1 MDDREILLQAP
12 NPNYLA
18 ACRRTLRQLL
28 ESMLFENILEY
39 SERLLSIGCSEY
51 AIKAIDAN
59 GKSVSYLTKGVR
71 TVSYG
76 RIRLQDPVIRISEQ
90 SRGEALS
97 IALFLGE
104 IAPEIDGEENKYSF
118 FISELNN
125 TVAKNAEALRFNSN
139 LKIADLNTSDS
150 VFDAY
155 ETAVFNGHLYHP
167 CYKSRMGFN
176 LEENQEYTNDFGS
189 LINLTWLAIRRDRAK
204 IYTLD
209 GLNIDK
215 LIADELQQTYLDEFA
230 RIIINAGKRVEDYIY
245 LPVHPWQWKEKI
257 VFEYVDDIANGDVIF
272 LGSHTDKYSPQQSLR
287 SLSNQTRKSA
297 HTVKI
302 ALSIINTSADRLLS
316 PHNVANSAII
326 SQWLASILQSDLYL
340 KDELRFNFIKEVAG
354 IYDDKSHLPEIVERR
369 KFGLIGTIW
378 RESIHTYLQPEEF
391 AIPATALCFLDSQN
405 KSVSDDW
412 IAAYGLQAWTEKLLD
427 VLLKPFIHLLYA
439 HGIGFEAHAQNTILF
454 FRDGLPVRV
463 AVRDLPGGIRFARDY
478 LQKPASCPMLLDAPK
493 YRLTPGERSVLDAT
507 PQELVWYLHD
517 AIFFVHL
524 AEIARFLHMHQGLDE
539 SEFWKMASRVIEDYQ
554 DKFPELDK
562 RYNALDLFQTQ
573 IRLSQFSRK
582 KIFADTSENAY
593 QHVMNPLKRSF

>member
-1 MDDREILLQAP
+1 MDDRKIILQIP
-12 NPNYLA
+12 SSNYLSS
-18 ACRRTLRQLL
+18 CRRALRQLL

-39 SERLLSIGCSEY
+39 SEKPLSAGYSEY
-51 AIKAIDAN
+51 VIKALDAN
-59 GKSVSYLTKGVR
+59 GKSVRYLAKGVK
-71 TVSYG
+71 TASYG
-76 RIRLQDPVIRISEQ
+76 RIRLQDPVIRISEK
-90 SRGEALS
+90 SRNEALS
-97 IALFLGE
+97 LALFLGE
-104 IAPEIDGEENKYSF
+104 IAPVIDGEEDKYSF

-125 TVAKNAEALRFNSN
+125 TVAKDTEALRFNSN
-139 LKIADLNTSDS
+139 LKIANLNASDS

-176 LEENQEYTNDFGS
+176 LEENQEYTNDFGG
-189 LINLTWLAIRRDRAK
+189 LINLIWLAIRRDRAK

-209 GLNIDK
+209 GLDIDR
-215 LIADELQQTYLDEFA
+215 LIADELQQVCLDEFA
-230 RIIINAGKRVEDYIY
+230 RIIINTGKRVEDYIY

-297 HTVKI
+297 HTVKV

-316 PHNVANSAII
+316 PHNVANSAMI

-340 KDELRFNFIKEVAG
+340 KDELQFNFVKEVAG
-354 IYDDKSHLPEIVERR
+354 IYDDKSHLPEIVEKR

-378 RESIHTYLQPEEF
+378 RESIHIYLQPEEF

-412 IAAYGLQAWTEKLLD
+412 IAVHGLQAWVEKLLD
-427 VLLKPFIHLLYA
+427 VLLKPFVHLLYA
-439 HGIGFEAHAQNTILF
+439 HGIGFEAHAQNTILI
-454 FRDGLPVRV
+454 FRDGLPVRA
-463 AVRDLPGGIRFARDY
+463 AVRDLPGGIRFTRAY
-478 LQKPASCPMLLDAPK
+478 LQKSESCPMLLDAPE

-507 PQELVWYLHD
+507 PQEVVWYLHD

-524 AEIARFLHMHQGLDE
+524 AEIAHFPHMHQGLDE
-539 SEFWKMASRVIEDYQ
+539 SEFWKMASRVIEGYQ
-554 DKFPELDK
+554 EKFPELDE
-562 RYNALDLFQTQ
+562 RYSVLDLFQPQ
-573 IRLSQFSRK
+573 IRLSQFSRR
-582 KIFADTSENAY
+582 KIFADTGEHAY
-593 QHVMNPLKRSF
+593 QRVMNPLKRSF

>member
-1 MDDREILLQAP
+1 MDNLEIMPRAL
-12 NPNYLA
+12 NSNYLVA
-18 ACRRTLRQLL
+18 RRRALRQLL

-39 SERLLSIGCSEY
+39 SEKLLSTDCSEY
-51 AIKAIDAN
+51 AIKAVDAN
-59 GKSVSYLTKGVR
+59 GKSVSYQVKGVR
-71 TVSYG
+71 TASYG

-90 SRGEALS
+90 SRGEAQS

-104 IAPEIDGEENKYSF
+104 IASGIDEEENRYSF

-125 TVAKNAEALRFNSN
+125 TVAKDAEALRFNSN
-139 LKIADLNTSDS
+139 LKIADLNASNS
-150 VFDAY
+150 IFDAY

-176 LEENQEYTNDFGS
+176 LEENQEYTNDFGG
-189 LINLTWLAIRRDRAK
+189 LINLIWLAIRRDRAK
-204 IYTLD
+204 IHTLD
-209 GLNIDK
+209 GLDIER
-215 LIADELQQTYLDEFA
+215 LIADELQQVYLNEFA
-230 RIIINAGKRVEDYIY
+230 RIVVNAGKRVEDYIY

-297 HTVKI
+297 HTIKV

-316 PHNVANSAII
+316 PHNVANSAMI

-340 KDELRFNFIKEVAG
+340 KDELRFNFVKEVAG
-354 IYDDKSHLPEIVERR
+354 IYDDKSHLPAIVEKR

-378 RESIHTYLQPEEF
+378 RESIHMYLQPEEF

-412 IAAYGLQAWTEKLLD
+412 IAAHGLRAWMEKLLD
-427 VLLKPFIHLLYA
+427 VLLKPFVHLLYA
-439 HGIGFEAHAQNTILF
+439 HGIGFEAHAQNTILI
-454 FRDGLPVRV
+454 FRDGLPVRA
-463 AVRDLPGGIRFARDY
+463 AVRDLPGGIRFTRDY
-478 LQKPASCPMLLDAPK
+478 LQQPESCPMLLDAPE
-493 YRLTPGERSVLDAT
+493 YRLIPGERSVLDAT
-507 PQELVWYLHD
+507 PQEVVWYLHD

-554 DKFPELDK
+554 EKFPELEE
-562 RYNALDLFQTQ
+562 RYSALDLFQTP
-573 IRLSQFSRK
+573 IRLSQFSRR
-582 KIFADTSENAY
+582 KIFADTGGHAY
-593 QHVMNPLKRSF
+593 QRVMNPLKRSF